1 MKWKSALDR
10 RSRAGFTVI
19 ELLTVVAVIALIAAI
34 AIPKLLSARLS
45 ANESSAIATLR
56 SLQLA
61 QEQVAGR
68 GSIDTDADGA
78 GEFAYLGELT
88 ATVPARISNGGLP
101 GPGNAG
107 FDELS
112 PTALL
117 ASMGNVSNGY
127 SIHSGYVFAI
137 FLPGQPAAG
146 LVPGIGED
154 PNGGKLAGP
163 YPNSDASEIYWCAYA
178 WPLQKAKSGGHAYFI
193 SHDGQIMKTKSK
205 VVSYDGITNPPAF
218 DAAFTVA
225 GDMSSRTAMGAA
237 ANDGNLWT
245 VVP

>member
-1 MKWKSALDR
+1 MRKTALER
-10 RSRAGFTVI
+10 RARAGFTVI

-78 GEFAYLGELT
+78 GEFAYIGELT
-88 ATVPARISNGGLP
+88 ATVPARISNAGLP
-101 GPGNAG
+101 AAGNAG

-117 ASMGNVSNGY
+117 ASMGNVSNGF
-127 SIHSGYVFAI
+127 SIHSGYVFAV
-137 FLPGQPAAG
+137 FLPGQPVGG

-154 PNGGKLAGP
+154 ANGGKLAGP
-163 YPNSDASEIYWCAYA
+163 FPDSDASEVYWCAYA
-178 WPLQKAKSGGHAYFI
+178 WPLNRQKSGAHTYFI
-193 SHDGQIMKTKSK
+193 SHDGQVMKTKNK
-205 VVSYDGITNPPAF
+205 VANYDGIASPPAF

-225 GDMSSRTAMGAA
+225 GDMSSKTAMGGA

-245 VVP
+245 LVP